1 MAKKLSKQLAIKNQ
15 LENINKVLEEM
26 QMKKQFNEE
35 KYNIKKLQPKATDL
49 ELNKCTHL
57 YFDKDSGE
65 CMMCG
70 YKLDFNIHDLE
81 ELQKSANYLIKNLE
95 TFKTILCSCGSV
107 KEIAAAKKYFDMI
120 PLLKNIDALH
130 SIGIDMLI
138 NSSQENIEEELEDQN
153 EEYFIKALAL
163 EDESEDD
170 TKEEVTPNE

>member
-15 LENINKVLEEM
+15 LEKINKVLEEI
-26 QMKKQFNEE
+26 QMKKQFDQE
-35 KYNIKKLQPKATDL
+35 KYNVKKLQPKATDI

-65 CMMCG
+65 CLMCG
-70 YKLDFNIHDLE
+70 YNLDFNVHDLE
-81 ELQKSANYLIKNLE
+81 ELQKSANYLVKNLE
-95 TFKTILCSCGSV
+95 TFKTILYSCGSI
-107 KEIAAAKKYFDMI
+107 KEIVAAKKYFDMI

-138 NSSQENIEEELEDQN
+138 NSSQDPIEDELSEQN

-170 TKEEVTPNE
+170 VKEEVTPNE